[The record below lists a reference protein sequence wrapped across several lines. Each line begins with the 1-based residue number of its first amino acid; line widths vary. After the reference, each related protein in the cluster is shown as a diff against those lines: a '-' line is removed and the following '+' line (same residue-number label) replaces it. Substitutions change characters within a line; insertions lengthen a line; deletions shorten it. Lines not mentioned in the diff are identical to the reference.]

1 MNERSG
7 IDWSAQI
14 DIALRRRAE
23 AVEAME
29 EQARW
34 CAAQANTCD
43 VRGLVALIGRVEA
56 WDRILD
62 AAHDQLNAALLA
74 QTKGAE

>member
-1 MNERSG
+1 MSE

-23 AVEAME
+23 AVEAVE

-43 VRGLVALIGRVEA
+43 VRGLATLIGRVEA
-56 WDRILD
+56 WDRIIE
-62 AAHDQLNAALLA
+62 AAHVALFA